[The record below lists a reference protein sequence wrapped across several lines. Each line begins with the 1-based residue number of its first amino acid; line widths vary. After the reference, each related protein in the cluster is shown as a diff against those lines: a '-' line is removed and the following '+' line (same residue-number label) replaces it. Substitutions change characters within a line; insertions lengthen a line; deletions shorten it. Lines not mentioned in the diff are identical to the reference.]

1 MPRSLASLCA
11 SVCSLI
17 FIACS
22 SGNIDTAEPS
32 EEPDTPVEIETST
45 EDSSVSASE
54 SAENDAGGIDT
65 STKSDDGLANASESI
80 EIDGGEKDTS
90 SSFSNCSEDD
100 WECSLEAEQRADNI
114 NHLIET
120 LPLIDSQMFAECFVD
135 TLATETGFGFYDLYA
150 LVAFITDNGASADN
164 LGQQGY
170 QSVEA
175 TLVACD
181 GFVSSN
187 DIQRVSEIIAVPEAK
202 EEVSRVLVG
211 DVEAGI
217 YYYYENLDTEWGEP
231 YSETIGRG
239 PIKVVMGDVFS
250 YETTETHGHRVKDT
264 FLTFAQNENFTL
276 FAYDGSSG
284 TSFEMIHTDETVII
298 SASAHL
304 GMNPLELT
312 SDDYAEVES
321 LKRTNALYLSSLEN
335 AGIDGDPEYG
345 VYPYPHAGNAYVIE
359 NDTDAMKQTL
369 FIAWY
374 RDFAESW
381 GRESSVDTRIGH
393 VDLHGG
399 FVQRNL
405 ENTIFVQIPFDYDFA
420 DTSHATPI
428 AATWAVELIAQNP
441 NASAEELKQLLL
453 AETISVDIT
462 VNDSYYDEAVG
473 GITDDSAYI
482 SYSEIMT
489 VNILPAR

>member
-1 MPRSLASLCA
+1 MLLFAA
-11 SVCSLI
+11 ICSLML
-17 FIACS
+17 FACS
-22 SGNIDTAEPS
+22 SGDIDRANPS
-32 EEPDTPVEIETST
+32 EESDALVEIESSS
-45 EDSSVSASE
+45 EDSSASASE
-54 SAENDAGGIDT
+54 SAENDAGDIDP
-65 STKSDDGLANASESI
+65 STNSDDGLADGSESI
-80 EIDGGEKDTS
+80 KIDDGENDTN

-100 WECSLEAEQRADNI
+100 WECSLAAEFRTDNI
-114 NHLIET
+114 NRLIET
-120 LPLIDSQMFAECFVD
+120 LPLINSQMFAECFVD
-135 TLATETGFGFYDLYA
+135 TLTTETGLGFSALYS
-150 LVAFITDNGASADN
+150 LVAFIIDNGASADN
-164 LGQQGY
+164 LGLQDY
-170 QSVEA
+170 LSVEA
-175 TLVACD
+175 ALAACD

-187 DIQRVSEIIAVPEAK
+187 DIQRVNEIIVVPEAK

-217 YYYYENLDTEWGEP
+217 YYYYENLDPEWGEP

-264 FLTFAQNENFTL
+264 FLTFAQNDNFTL
-276 FAYDGSSG
+276 FAYDGNSG
-284 TSFEMIHTDETVII
+284 TSFEMVHTDETVII

-304 GMNPLELT
+304 GMNPFEIT
-312 SDDYAEVES
+312 NDDYAEVDN
-321 LKRTNALYLSSLEN
+321 LKATNALYLSSLEN

-359 NDTDAMKQTL
+359 NDSDAIEQTI
-369 FIAWY
+369 FVAWY
-374 RDFAESW
+374 WDLSEIRDEA
-381 GRESSVDTRIGH
+381 SSVSTRNGS
-393 VDLHGG
+393 VDLHEG

-405 ENTIFVQIPFDYDFA
+405 ADIIFVQIPFDYDHA

-428 AATWAVELIAQNP
+428 AAARAVDVLAKNP
-441 NASAEELKQLLL
+441 NASAKELKQLLL

-462 VNDSYYDEAVG
+462 VDDSYYDEAVG

-489 VNILPAR
+489 VNILPSR

>member
-1 MPRSLASLCA
+1 MLRSL
-11 SVCSLI
+11 V
-17 FIACS
+17 
-22 SGNIDTAEPS
+22 GS
-32 EEPDTPVEIETST
+32 EMCIR
-45 EDSSVSASE
+45 DS
-54 SAENDAGGIDT
+54 
-65 STKSDDGLANASESI
+65 
-80 EIDGGEKDTS
+80 
-90 SSFSNCSEDD
+90 
-100 WECSLEAEQRADNI
+100 
-114 NHLIET
+114 
-120 LPLIDSQMFAECFVD
+120 
-135 TLATETGFGFYDLYA
+135 
-150 LVAFITDNGASADN
+150 
-164 LGQQGY
+164 
-170 QSVEA
+170 
-175 TLVACD
+175 
-181 GFVSSN
+181 
-187 DIQRVSEIIAVPEAK
+187 
-202 EEVSRVLVG
+202 
-211 DVEAGI
+211 
-217 YYYYENLDTEWGEP
+217 
-231 YSETIGRG
+231 
-239 PIKVVMGDVFS
+239 
-250 YETTETHGHRVKDT
+250 
-264 FLTFAQNENFTL
+264 
-276 FAYDGSSG
+276 
-284 TSFEMIHTDETVII
+284 
-298 SASAHL
+298 
-304 GMNPLELT
+304 T